1 MGHALRIN
9 SEGSFASMT
18 SRPTADTPRDETD
31 GLESQINIPPAGQ
44 HRLWKVIAAALRCPA
59 CGSTR
64 HKAHTGKRLNAD
76 GLLEQYRHCES
87 CGVRFRAVFE

>member
-1 MGHALRIN
+1 MGFSIRYHSGTHLPADQPTDEPRLGDKP
-9 SEGSFASMT
+9 EG
-18 SRPTADTPRDETD
+18 P
-31 GLESQINIPPAGQ
+31 ESQINIPPTGQ

-64 HKAHTGKRLNAD
+64 HKAHTGKRINAD
-76 GLLEQYRHCES
+76 GLLEQYRQCES

>member
-1 MGHALRIN
+1 MGPAIRYN
-9 SEGSFASMT
+9 T
-18 SRPTADTPRDETD
+18 SPQVPGKLPTDELLPGDETES
-31 GLESQINIPPAGQ
+31 LESQINVPPSGQ

-59 CGSTR
+59 CGSTS

-76 GLLEQYRHCES
+76 GLLEQYRHCEA